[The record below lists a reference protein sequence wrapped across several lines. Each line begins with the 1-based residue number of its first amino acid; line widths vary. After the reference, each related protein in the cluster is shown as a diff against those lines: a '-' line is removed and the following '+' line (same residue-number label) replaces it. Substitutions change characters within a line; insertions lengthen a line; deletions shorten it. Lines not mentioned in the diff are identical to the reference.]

1 MREKNNDGPIDNME
15 PYDDND
21 FEDMD
26 PDDEMDG
33 FEEEEQSEEEEV
45 KKANPLGISIPE
57 NWQVFLYRLAATTLT
72 LGVWIV
78 LLVSI
83 PTDTGWLP
91 VVLLGLVVTAIAVKV
106 LMFFGSV
113 NLLSEFKALM
123 AEVKEKKQNNAK
135 SADDE

>member
-1 MREKNNDGPIDNME
+1 MREKNNDSPIDNME

-33 FEEEEQSEEEEV
+33 FEEEEQSEEEEA

-72 LGVWIV
+72 LGAWIV

-83 PTDTGWLP
+83 PTDTGWFP

-123 AEVKEKKQNNAK
+123 VEVKEKKQNNAN